1 MDEIELLN
9 NQIQDQTNM
18 YRDYYELQLEVKKMN
33 DGLNRCIEIVSESIS
48 NDSVGA
54 KLETMRVENSVRN
67 NKSENTIYNEL
78 NKIKEKIRE
87 INEQI
92 DKLKKDK
99 EE

>member
-78 NKIKEKIRE
+78 NKIKENIRE